1 MKKFYF
7 LPVIIFISLDLSAQQ
22 VQPSPPDWIR
32 INAGDSFAIRTTV
45 THIGQKRTLVG
56 TLLRIVGAGAAAYE
70 SGKFVETNLKKG
82 KTGSMQNTW
91 IPPAGVGLIL
101 FGDDI
106 AGIKKPH
113 TGFVGYTL
121 FSNDKVALERNT
133 VRLDNKAIR
142 KNGGILL
149 SGRAQQDGF
158 LRIEG
163 TQGEGKNVDILLDW
177 MPGKTLPGD
186 KAADLPLSPIAELP
200 VSVKASV
207 PAITPDIPLVP
218 AASSVALSRSG
229 IVHPR
234 VAPVTAGIKAA
245 IPRTGSP
252 AGLTPTV
259 IRPAKSLPGKPVT
272 QTKPSENNKKP
283 AAPFLTT
290 VDWIDE
296 RTEEGE
302 RNEEDEEFPGRFP
315 IDFLKRLLTAKR
327 MIEVDGY
334 DGDEG
339 GYGEDGNLG
348 NDESGYDD
356 SSDSDDMA
364 DGGGAGDDTDDSGI
378 TDDSGDTDDSGYGG
392 EEYDVDG
399 FNSGVPELG
408 DETLVTVVDPPTGTW
423 TMDDLVNAVQNS
435 SIIQDMEQA
444 LGIYN
449 YEGLDLSNI
458 VTLSA
463 DPNQTEVGTTNI
475 NLNDNQT
482 LDSAVLGL
490 AHELNNALNAN
501 LTGQLES
508 EAAANTISEASFA
521 QGLGQI
527 EMDGVIDQALTAS
540 QLGITYSLPSDFQ
553 SEITSYQAGTI
564 TLSTLQSWAYSNYGS
579 SMYLQSSGANAN
591 TYYSQIYNALQAG
604 K

>member
-7 LPVIIFISLDLSAQQ
+7 LQVIIFISLDLSAQQ

-45 THIGQKRTLVG
+45 THIGQKKTLVG

-82 KTGSMQNTW
+82 KTWSMQNTW

-133 VRLDNKAIR
+133 VRLDNKSIR
-142 KNGGILL
+142 KNAGILL

-177 MPGKTLPGD
+177 MPGKTPAGY

-207 PAITPDIPLVP
+207 PSITPDIPLVP
-218 AASSVALSRSG
+218 TASSAASSKSS
-229 IVHPR
+229 IR
-234 VAPVTAGIKAA
+234 VAPVSAGIKAA

-252 AGLTPTV
+252 ARLTPAV
-259 IRPAKSLPGKPVT
+259 IRPAKSLPENPVT
-272 QTKPSENNKKP
+272 PTRPSENNKKP

-290 VDWIDE
+290 VDWTDE
-296 RTEEGE
+296 RTEEEE
-302 RNEEDEEFPGRFP
+302 RNGKDEEFPGRLP
-315 IDFLKRLLTAKR
+315 IDFLKRLLTAKPT
-327 MIEVDGY
+327 IEVDGY

-356 SSDSDDMA
+356 SSDSDDLA
-364 DGGGAGDDTDDSGI
+364 DGGGTGDDTDDS
-378 TDDSGDTDDSGYGG
+378 SDTDDSDDTSDSGYGD
-392 EEYDVDG
+392 EEYDIDG

-408 DETLVTVVDPPTGTW
+408 DETLISAEDGPTGTW
-423 TMDDLVNAVQNS
+423 TMDDLVNTVQNS
-435 SIIQDMEQA
+435 STIQDMEQA

-458 VTLSA
+458 VTLSN

-508 EAAANTISEASFA
+508 EATANTISEANFA

-540 QLGITYSLPSDFQ
+540 ELGISYSLPSDFQ
-553 SEITSYQAGTI
+553 SQITSYQAGTI
-564 TLSTLQSWAYSNYGS
+564 TLATLQTWAYSNYGS
-579 SMYLQSSGANAN
+579 SMYLQSNGTNAN
-591 TYYSQIYNALQAG
+591 TYYNQMYNALQAG

>member
-378 TDDSGDTDDSGYGG
+378 TDDSGDTDDSGYDDDDSDADDDNGL
-392 EEYDVDG
+392 DD
-399 FNSGVPELG
+399 
-408 DETLVTVVDPPTGTW
+408 
-423 TMDDLVNAVQNS
+423 DDLVDDTTSNPCNPTGVTADNLCDAFYGTFNPAS
-435 SIIQDMEQA
+435 
-444 LGIYN
+444 LGITSTIEYSTSAPPGWTVVN
-449 YEGLDLSNI
+449 GNFVSPSGAVALAYTPNPP
-458 VTLSA
+458 VTFNTATGTYSVSGPITTYVS
-463 DPNQTEVGTTNI
+463 PNAIAAGANVLQ
-475 NLNDNQT
+475 
-482 LDSAVLGL
+482 SVLG
-490 AHELNNALNAN
+490 HEAIHAAN
-501 LTGQLES
+501 LDNYTTMAVEDPAQFTANTEYAAYTYQAAVACANYSSES
-508 EAAANTISEASFA
+508 SQEFALSSYTNDANTLAPGGAAANWSA
-521 QGLGQI
+521 GLPVPSP
-527 EMDGVIDQALTAS
+527 MGVTCV
-540 QLGITYSLPSDFQ
+540 
-553 SEITSYQAGTI
+553 
-564 TLSTLQSWAYSNYGS
+564 
-579 SMYLQSSGANAN
+579 
-591 TYYSQIYNALQAG
+591 
-604 K
+604 